1 VATVIGR
8 RGKGS
13 KPERDPEGR
22 MTLTE
27 HLRELRN
34 RLVKSALAVVAFG
47 ILGFVF
53 RDQIVSFL
61 VDPFLDAARDSG
73 READLNL
80 REMMDPLVVPLQIA
94 MLTGLVLGAPVWIYQ
109 LWAFVTPALYRNE
122 KKWALAVI
130 GAAVPMFGLGVL
142 LAIWLMP
149 RAMEFLLDFTPSDFT
164 NIVDFR
170 SYLSF
175 SIRLVLVF
183 GIGFLL
189 PIFVVLLNAVGVLRH
204 ETLGAARRWVI
215 VGIFAF
221 GAVATPTGDPLSLM
235 VLAVPMWI
243 LFEIAVLVCRV
254 MDKRRDRTAGSGLSD
269 DEATPDDMLDELG
282 RVDGDDD
289 DDRRRR

>member
-1 VATVIGR
+1 MATVIGR

-34 RLVKSALAVVAFG
+34 RVLKAALAVVAFG
-47 ILGFVF
+47 VLGFVF
-53 RDQIVSFL
+53 RDQIFNFL
-61 VDPFLDAARDSG
+61 VDPFIEATEQTGRD
-73 READLNL
+73 ADLNF
-80 REMMDPLVVPLQIA
+80 REMMDPLVVPLRIA

-122 KKWALAVI
+122 KKWALAVV

-149 RAMEFLLDFTPSDFT
+149 RAMVFMQNFAPDNASML
-164 NIVDFR
+164 VDFS

-175 SIRLVLVF
+175 AIRLVLVF

-189 PIFVVLLNAVGVLRH
+189 PIFVILLNAVGVLRH

-221 GAVATPTGDPLSLM
+221 GAIATPTGDPLSLM
-235 VLAVPMWI
+235 VLATPMWL
-243 LFEIAVLVCRV
+243 LFEVAVLVCRF
-254 MDKRRDRTAGSGLSD
+254 MDKRRDRVAGAGLAD
-269 DEATPDDMLDELG
+269 DEATPDDMLDQLG
-282 RVDGDDD
+282 RVDDD
-289 DDRRRR
+289 DDRRR

>member
-1 VATVIGR
+1 
-8 RGKGS
+8 
-13 KPERDPEGR
+13 

-34 RLVKSALAVVAFG
+34 RLVKSVLAVLVFA

-53 RDQIVSFL
+53 RDRIVDFL
-61 VDPFLDAARDSG
+61 VDPFMDAAAASG
-73 READLNL
+73 QEATLNL

-94 MLTGLVLGAPVWIYQ
+94 MLTGIVFGAPVWIYQ

-130 GAAVPMFGLGVL
+130 GAAVPMFGLGVV

-149 RAMEFLLDFTPSDFT
+149 RAMEFLLNFTPMDFT

-189 PIFVVLLNAVGVLRH
+189 PIFVVLLNATGVLRH
-204 ETLGAARRWVI
+204 ETLSAARRWVI

-235 VLAVPMWI
+235 VLSTPMWL
-243 LFEIAVLVCRV
+243 LFEIAVVVCRI
-254 MDKRRDRTAGSGLSD
+254 MDKRRDRGAGAQLAD
-269 DEATPDDMLDELG
+269 DEATPDDMLDQLG
-282 RVDGDDD
+282 RVDDD
-289 DDRRRR
+289 DDRRR

>member
-1 VATVIGR
+1 MATVIGS

-34 RLVKSALAVVAFG
+34 RVVKASIAVVAFG

-53 RDQIVSFL
+53 RDPIIDAL
-61 VDPFLDAARDSG
+61 VDPFMDAAGASG
-73 READLNL
+73 QEANLNL

-130 GAAVPMFGLGVL
+130 GAAVPMFGLGVV

-149 RAMEFLLDFTPSDFT
+149 RAMEFLLSFTPMEFT

-175 SIRLVLVF
+175 TIRLVLVF

-189 PIFVVLLNAVGVLRH
+189 PVFVVLLNAVGVLRH

-235 VLAVPMWI
+235 VLSVPMWL
-243 LFEIAVLVCRV
+243 LFEVAVLVCRF
-254 MDKRRDRTAGSGLSD
+254 MDKRRDRVAGSGLAD
-269 DEATPDDMLDELG
+269 DEATPDEMLDDLG
-282 RVDGDDD
+282 RVDDDD
-289 DDRRRR
+289 DDRRR

>member
-1 VATVIGR
+1 MIGR

-34 RLVKSALAVVAFG
+34 RLVWSALAVVAFG

-53 RDQIVSFL
+53 RERIFDFL
-61 VDPFLDAARDSG
+61 VDPFVEAAEQTG
-73 READLNL
+73 RNADLNF
-80 REMMDPLVVPLQIA
+80 REMLDPLTVPLRIA
-94 MLTGLVLGAPVWIYQ
+94 MLTGIVFAAPVWIYQ

-122 KKWALAVI
+122 KKWVLAVL
-130 GAAVPMFGLGVL
+130 GAAVPMFGLGVV
-142 LAIWLMP
+142 LAMWLMP
-149 RAMEFLLDFTPSDFT
+149 RAMVFMQNFAPGDTSML
-164 NIVDFR
+164 VDFN

-235 VLAVPMWI
+235 VLAVPMWL
-243 LFEIAVLVCRV
+243 LFEVAVLVCRV
-254 MDKRRDRTAGSGLSD
+254 MDKRRDRTAGSGLAD
-269 DEATPDDMLDELG
+269 DEATPDDVLDQLG
-282 RVDGDDD
+282 RIDDD
-289 DDRRRR
+289 DDRRRRR